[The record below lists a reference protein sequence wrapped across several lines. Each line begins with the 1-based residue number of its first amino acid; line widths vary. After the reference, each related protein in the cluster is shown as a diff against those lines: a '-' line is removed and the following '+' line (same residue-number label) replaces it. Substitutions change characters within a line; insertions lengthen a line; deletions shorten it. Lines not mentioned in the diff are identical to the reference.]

1 VIDRPTPAP
10 TPVPHAS
17 TPVPQVGSWQH
28 EFAQQPFRR
37 KLAWLP
43 NLAAAAL
50 GLTLVLNV
58 AFGFVNGRRL
68 DSIANGHYP
77 LIMTSRALRE
87 TLAHLQREL
96 QDAAAAADTARFAD
110 ADSLSGVFLDQLR
123 SVEQNSTISPAE
135 VARLSGDFTSY
146 YTFARAT
153 TGLLIQG
160 GSSDAVIPAIKLM
173 QQQYVGIAATL
184 AAMNARSAAAMD
196 RAFSRAKTLQA
207 TGWILTLIIA
217 ALLIGSL
224 RAVSRGISNSL
235 TASVVTALEGAEAE
249 VQARTSDLTIAKDKA
264 EVANRAKSE
273 FLANMSHE
281 IRTPMNGIIGMT
293 ELALD
298 TDLTAEQRDYLV
310 MVRSSADSLLNVIND
325 ILDFSKIEARK
336 LDLDLI
342 DFDLAS
348 LLDETTRAQ
357 ALRAH
362 QKGLELVYY
371 MAPDVPTRL
380 RGDPQRVRQV
390 LLNLVSNAVKFTE
403 KGEVVVKV
411 KRVAGEYPNVELQIS
426 VSDTGIG
433 IPADKHASVFD
444 SFTQADSSTT
454 RKFGG
459 TGLGLTIASQ
469 LVHLMRGRI
478 FLDSTP
484 GTGSTFHFVVPF
496 EVRPNTPS
504 DASSSEDA
512 RHLADLRGMRVLVV
526 DDNEMNRRLLQE
538 ILTRWHMEPVLVDG
552 GFAALAAMNDAR
564 QHNRPFPLVLLDFQ
578 MPDLDGFAVAAAIKE
593 RPELGSSTI
602 MMLSSV
608 GQRGDAARCRE
619 LGVAGYL
626 TKPIK
631 QAVLFEAIHVA
642 LTGGGALPSRPLV
655 TQHSIR
661 EASRPL
667 HILLAED
674 NPVNRAL
681 MISLLKKRGH
691 DVVIA
696 ENGVEAVRAHERQR
710 FDVVLMDVQMPEMDG
725 FEATATIRAHDAAN
739 GGGIRTPIIALTAHA
754 MAGDRERC
762 LAAGMDFYLTKP
774 IKSVELYETLEVAVP
789 RSATGEFPVP
799 HAPAPTPPALSFDAT
814 EALERAGDDRELMA
828 RLVDIFRAE
837 SPRMLGDI
845 RASVSARDAA
855 ALHRAAHALK
865 GAVGNFSAAKC
876 VELALKLEHMG
887 HEGSIEGAPEVFTEL
902 EQAVATFER
911 DLARFATTIGSAN
924 GVP

>member
-1 VIDRPTPAP
+1 VTGPRPT
-10 TPVPHAS
+10 
-17 TPVPQVGSWQH
+17 VGTWQH

-37 KLAWLP
+37 KLTWLP
-43 NLAAAAL
+43 NLSAAAL
-50 GLTLVLNV
+50 AITLVVNV
-58 AFGFVNGRRL
+58 VFGLINGRRL
-68 DSIANGHYP
+68 DRIERGHYP
-77 LIMTSRALRE
+77 LMMTSRSLQE
-87 TLAHLQREL
+87 TLSYVQREL
-96 QDAAAAADTARFAD
+96 QDAAAASDTARFTVTD
-110 ADSLSGVFLDQLR
+110 TLSRKFLAEVA
-123 SVEQNSTISPAE
+123 SVAQNATISPSDL
-135 VARLSGDFTSY
+135 ARLSGDFTSY

-160 GSSDAVIPAIKLM
+160 GSSEAVLPALKLM
-173 QQQYVGIAATL
+173 QQQYVGLSTML
-184 AAMNARSAAAMD
+184 QAMNDRSAAAMD
-196 RAFSRAKTLQA
+196 RAFSQAKTLQA
-207 TGWILTLIIA
+207 TGWILAFIIA
-217 ALLIGSL
+217 ALSITSL
-224 RAVSRGISNSL
+224 RSVSRSMSNSL

-249 VQARTSDLTIAKDKA
+249 VQARTADLTVAKEKA

-298 TDLTAEQRDYLV
+298 TELTAEQRDYLA

-336 LDLDLI
+336 LDLDVI

-357 ALRAH
+357 AVRAH

-426 VSDTGIG
+426 VADTGIG
-433 IPADKHASVFD
+433 IPPDKHASVFD
-444 SFTQADSSTT
+444 SFTQADTSTT

-469 LVHLMRGRI
+469 LVQLMRGRI
-478 FLDSTP
+478 WLESAP
-484 GTGSTFHFVVPF
+484 GVGSTFHFMVPF
-496 EVRPNTPS
+496 EIRPNAPS
-504 DASSSEDA
+504 DMVTSGEA
-512 RHLADLRGMRVLVV
+512 RHLADIHGMRVLVV

-578 MPDLDGFAVAAAIKE
+578 MPDLDGFAVAAAIKA
-593 RPELGSSTI
+593 RPELGGSTI

-619 LGVAGYL
+619 LGVSGYL

-631 QAVLFEAIHVA
+631 QAVLFEAIQVA
-642 LTGGGALPSRPLV
+642 LAGGAAAPARQLV

-674 NPVNRAL
+674 NAVNRAL
-681 MISLLKKRGH
+681 MIGLLKKRGH
-691 DVVIA
+691 DVAIA
-696 ENGVEAVRAHERQR
+696 ENGREAIEAHQNQR
-710 FDVVLMDVQMPEMDG
+710 FDVVLMDVQMPEVDG
-725 FEATATIRAHDAAN
+725 FEATAAIRAQDAEN

-774 IKSVELYETLEVAVP
+774 VRSAELYETLEAAVP

-799 HAPAPTPPALSFDAT
+799 ASSAPPPAPSLSFDAT
-814 EALERAGDDRELMA
+814 EALERVGDDRDLMTQLA
-828 RLVDIFRAE
+828 AMFQAE
-837 SPRMLGDI
+837 SPKMLSAV
-845 RASVSARDAA
+845 RASLSKRDAT
-855 ALHRAAHALK
+855 ALERSAHALK
-865 GAVGNFSAAKC
+865 GSVGNFSARTC
-876 VELALKLEHMG
+876 FELARELERMG
-887 HEGSIEGAPEVFTEL
+887 REGSIDGAPEKFAQL
-902 EQAVATFER
+902 EREIIVFER
-911 DLARFATTIGSAN
+911 DLAAFVKGN
-924 GVP
+924 GAHPSQ